1 MNTFGAAPE
10 LDWADNLLITMPDAV
25 WAQRVAFDPFDLT
38 LSWPGPRRVLAV
50 VAHMPHR
57 GTVREVT
64 PQ

>member
-38 LSWPGPRRVLAV
+38 LSWP
-50 VAHMPHR
+50 
-57 GTVREVT
+57 VRAASWLWSLICRIAALFGR
-64 PQ
+64 